1 MSINMGIYI
10 YLYMYRFISDVLRR
24 CLLFWINRFWWIF
37 FGWWFFL
44 IDIFIDFFMIRFW
57 KLILESCYENEVLY
71 FKFDFVSVRYDIFGG
86 LRLIMKIDICDF
98 LRLG

>member
-24 CLLFWINRFWWIF
+24 CLLFWINRFGWIF

-57 KLILESCYENEVLY
+57 KLILESCYENEELY
-71 FKFDFVSVRYDIFGG
+71 FEFDFVSVRYDIFGG